1 MFIFSFIGEYSH
13 LVKLTSL
20 LLDFQMEKSVLVGHR
35 LSSLTVMFTKKIVN
49 TKIPITLE
57 F

>member
-20 LLDFQMEKSVLVGHR
+20 LLDFQMEICVLVGHR
-35 LSSLTVMFTKKIVN
+35 SSSLTVMFTKKIVN
-49 TKIPITLE
+49 AKIPITLE